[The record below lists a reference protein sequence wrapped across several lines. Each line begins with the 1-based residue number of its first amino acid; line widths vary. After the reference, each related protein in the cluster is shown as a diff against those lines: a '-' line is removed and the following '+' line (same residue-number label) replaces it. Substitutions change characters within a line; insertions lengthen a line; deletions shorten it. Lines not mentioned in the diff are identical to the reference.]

1 MRHLPLVV
9 LIGALFPLCLY
20 AADAATGGTT
30 GPQKAPTCSEKTGS
44 TVTTA
49 KDAKTAIEQS
59 DKTSHDIVIVSPD
72 GKVQVTSMCNP
83 QCIQGMIK
91 NQDGTPSQKPCPPG
105 QVTMN
110 LPTGASVTCSKA
122 QDACGKASESLKNSP
137 EMLDA
142 LAKGDSAKA
151 AQLAADAFRQVPEIQ
166 TGLQKA
172 AQDILNSSF
181 AEGLPSSLQ
190 GVAKDMQKGLSDS
203 LKAIAAGD
211 FQKLE
216 EIGKSLS
223 QNPAIQEFVKNPQ
236 NFINQLMASAPP
248 EMREAL
254 GQIAPV
260 LCGFVGDASCLQA
273 VQSTFGGALAGGLN
287 EQPVQVTWPGGSSP
301 YLIEQRRRLMEEIDR
316 NPALRQTIA
325 AVIATEKGG
334 GGPGSQAVLESMV
347 NRCVQMNCS
356 SLSQPIYN
364 GFYGP
369 VNRGEV
375 ASYLARGVS
384 QSDLAVAD
392 AAIQAVRG
400 GSNLIE
406 FRTDQGMQN
415 EVRGARV
422 ANIGGEWFAD
432 MNGNASWAARQMQ
445 MQAAYDAQYPNAV
458 IPRSDFSNGV
468 TSFVTGLAQGG
479 VGMGMSGLS
488 PFSGIAS
495 GLGSFIPSLSGG
507 ASGGVTSLL
516 SGFLGG
522 GSSSGGIGSLI
533 SGITR
538 FLGFGGGSS
547 GGSSGGAASSS
558 GSPTTPTAPTAPVI
572 PTQSGSSSTT
582 VVQPVIQ
589 ISASPLGNTAY
600 TVAWAALGVS
610 ATPSCQL
617 LQETTVLASG
627 NSGAYTGVR
636 NDNAALTLTL
646 LCTPSDNRAAAAS
659 ARRTVVISAQQ

>member
-20 AADAATGGTT
+20 AADAATGSTT

-236 NFINQLMASAPP
+236 NFINQLVASAPP

-273 VQSTFGGALAGGLN
+273 VQSTFGGAPTVSSVAALGQMPVGAGPDGKIDPVHFAARVAEKVAQSSLSGQAPASLRQFGITTGDPKEWARFFTMITNQESTMRVAQVNPDGSLARFGSTPAGERSFGPGQFNIGEYGLQTWADVNNPDRVIDAYIRVAESGNLFRYFGSLQRPNETLQHASWYNNTVAPYINGGATYSLPTN
-287 EQPVQVTWPGGSSP
+287 VGGGNFEQAVAGFVAGNVFGGSS
-301 YLIEQRRRLMEEIDR
+301 
-316 NPALRQTIA
+316 
-325 AVIATEKGG
+325 
-334 GGPGSQAVLESMV
+334 
-347 NRCVQMNCS
+347 
-356 SLSQPIYN
+356 
-364 GFYGP
+364 
-369 VNRGEV
+369 
-375 ASYLARGVS
+375 
-384 QSDLAVAD
+384 
-392 AAIQAVRG
+392 
-400 GSNLIE
+400 
-406 FRTDQGMQN
+406 GM
-415 EVRGARV
+415 
-422 ANIGGEWFAD
+422 
-432 MNGNASWAARQMQ
+432 
-445 MQAAYDAQYPNAV
+445 
-458 IPRSDFSNGV
+458 
-468 TSFVTGLAQGG
+468 
-479 VGMGMSGLS
+479 S